1 MSLIEDPFV
10 LVDCLTV
17 FERTP
22 PPGLSLFVLRSH
34 KPRAAVA
41 SKGLL
46 FKTLGDVHAYV

>member
-17 FERTP
+17 LKRSP
-22 PPGLSLFVLRSH
+22 HLGLSLFVLRSH

-41 SKGLL
+41 SKGLSL
-46 FKTLGDVHAYV
+46 KTLGDVHAYV